1 MILCYH
7 SVESGWTSPL
17 AVPPAD
23 FEAQCAWLART
34 RHVVD
39 LPEALARADRRGRLP
54 RGMVAITFDDGLSDL
69 HSHALPV
76 LQRYRLPATVFLVAQ
91 TLTPEGKEV
100 DWVDTPPDWAL
111 ATLTLDQ
118 ILEMQE
124 GGVRFASHTWAHR
137 DMPSLGEEEAVRD
150 LRDSRELLEDKL
162 GRPMPYVAYPR
173 GRHAE
178 HVRRA
183 AERAG
188 YTHALSL
195 PVGPEFAGRFA
206 VPRVGIFQGNSLPV
220 VRVKSSRWYLPLRT
234 GTAYAAAMQIR
245 KRL

>member
-17 AVPPAD
+17 AVPPED
-23 FEAQCAWLART
+23 FEAQCAWLARS
-34 RHVVD
+34 RRVVD

-54 RGMVAITFDDGLSDL
+54 RGMVAITFDDGFADL
-69 HSHALPV
+69 YANALPV
-76 LQRYRLPATVFLVAQ
+76 LTRFRLPATVFIVAQ
-91 TLTPEGKEV
+91 TLTPGGKEV
-100 DWVDTPPDWAL
+100 DWVDTPPEWPL

-124 GGVRFASHTWAHR
+124 AGVRFASHTWSHR
-137 DMPSLGEEEAVRD
+137 DMPSLDEEEAVRD
-150 LRDSRELLEDKL
+150 LRDSRELLEDLL
-162 GRPMPYVAYPR
+162 GRPMPYLAYPR

-183 AERAG
+183 TERAG

-195 PVGPEFAGRFA
+195 PIGPEFEGRFA
-206 VPRVGIFQGNSLPV
+206 VPRVGIFQGNRLPV
-220 VRVKSSRWYLPLRT
+220 VRAKASRWYLPLRT
-234 GTAYAAAMQIR
+234 GTAYAAAMKIR